1 MQKGDDSVKVTTME
15 YADYAQ
21 KGYTFIR
28 QDRQLIV
35 EGYKSP
41 IHDFAIYNLLTGEDL
56 KEQVLQSKNY
66 QIVFVMPFLSET
78 DEGPIEELKKIYE
91 WTKNRNIDLYAL
103 SSASLEPVKEFK
115 KKHNLSFDIHAADQ
129 KMLMTMA
136 RYNPTFYL
144 FKGSRVLEKYSGF
157 SMPTISRLEEITG
170 P

>member
-78 DEGPIEELKKIYE
+78 DEDPIEELKKIYE
-91 WTKNRNIDLYAL
+91 WTKNRNIDFYAL

-144 FKGSRVLEKYSGF
+144 FKGSTVLDKFSGF
-157 SMPTISRLEEITG
+157 NMPTISRLEEITG
-170 P
+170 I